1 MESIWCYYLIEK
13 QIYRNKFTVN
23 KMTNEIYFSPAYRI
37 ARSMYI
43 AVGGDPDKT
52 FDSVEDIYADVN
64 SIFEEKSSR
73 VNITAL
79 NVNIT
84 ENGSYNFDDEAVTGF
99 RPVNVEVSV
108 PTGVDFSSIGYS
120 DEVNTEVNTIIN
132 DSIGYTASIKD
143 RMNTNDGSYLFA
155 NERSMLYAPYG
166 DTSQWESMKYMFQLC
181 SAMQYVP
188 LYDTGNVFDMNN
200 MFLSCHALQEV
211 PHFDTRNTQTFT
223 NFLSGCRALTHIP
236 EFDTR
241 SAIYMSGMFSQC
253 NGITEAPML
262 NTKNVIDMSTMFNG
276 CSLLTAIPVYDTSN
290 VTNFRGFVQSCS
302 SLEEFPQLNTSA
314 ATNVGNMFMECTA
327 LRSIP
332 ELDFSNVTS
341 ATAIFGAAAAA
352 NMTQLTDM
360 GGFKNLGA
368 LPVLSG
374 PSAQFLN
381 KVPNLTYNSVMN
393 IINKL
398 YDRSA
403 AGYSVMGLKMHVN
416 HLSMLSEDEIAIA
429 TNKGWNLTV

>member
-1 MESIWCYYLIEK
+1 
-13 QIYRNKFTVN
+13 
-23 KMTNEIYFSPAYRI
+23 
-37 ARSMYI
+37 
-43 AVGGDPDKT
+43 
-52 FDSVEDIYADVN
+52 
-64 SIFEEKSSR
+64 
-73 VNITAL
+73 
-79 NVNIT
+79 
-84 ENGSYNFDDEAVTGF
+84 
-99 RPVNVEVSV
+99 
-108 PTGVDFSSIGYS
+108 
-120 DEVNTEVNTIIN
+120 
-132 DSIGYTASIKD
+132 
-143 RMNTNDGSYLFA
+143 
-155 NERSMLYAPYG
+155 
-166 DTSQWESMKYMFQLC
+166 
-181 SAMQYVP
+181 
-188 LYDTGNVFDMNN
+188 
-200 MFLSCHALQEV
+200 
-211 PHFDTRNTQTFT
+211 
-223 NFLSGCRALTHIP
+223 
-236 EFDTR
+236 
-241 SAIYMSGMFSQC
+241 
-253 NGITEAPML
+253 ML